1 MTRISSPYR
10 RYFSHPL
17 SSLRSLGGLYIKL
30 YVLRLY
36 GKMWNVITLMWKTL
50 NKLTLYSSKK
60 PLCLSKYVFYHV
72 KISKYISFELHQSSC
87 SSSVFLP
94 PSFIPDDRAADAD
107 VYLCKINLQSTPTW
121 LFYCTKKMNKWNIDT
136 TFNRKILLILWVL
149 LQYERMQIIN
159 VIWRWHSQEWVKC
172 QDLCCL
178 NCRNS
183 KWLQTGGENVHT
195 NICTFFLTIS
205 AQNNQN

>member
-60 PLCLSKYVFYHV
+60 PLCLSKYVLITKWYLNIYF
-72 KISKYISFELHQSSC
+72 FWTA
-87 SSSVFLP
+87 SVTMFIVCFLP
-94 PSFIPDDRAADAD
+94 PSFIPDDRRADAE
-107 VYLCKINLQSTPTW
+107 VYLCKINLQSTLAW
-121 LFYCTKKMNKWNIDT
+121 LCINSSIALKRWVYEIDK

-195 NICTFFLTIS
+195 NICTFFLTI
-205 AQNNQN
+205 